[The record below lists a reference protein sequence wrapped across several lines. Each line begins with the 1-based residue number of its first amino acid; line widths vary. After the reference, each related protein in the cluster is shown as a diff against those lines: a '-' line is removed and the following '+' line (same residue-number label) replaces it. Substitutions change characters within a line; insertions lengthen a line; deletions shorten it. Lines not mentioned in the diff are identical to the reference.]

1 MKQRQPLARPKRKRS
16 VEVLPTSI
24 RLTDRLAA
32 AIRDEAERT
41 GRPIAW
47 IVREM
52 LEEGWKTRRFPG
64 IVFVEGRGG
73 RRAQVAGSGFEVWR
87 IVELV
92 EEHGC
97 AASVCQRF
105 PGLSGTDIDLAQ
117 AYACSF
123 PKEIEFL
130 RYLAG
135 SGGTMGQATNRTV
148 R

>member
-1 MKQRQPLARPKRKRS
+1 M
-16 VEVLPTSI
+16 LPTSI
-24 RLTDRLAA
+24 RLTDQLAA
-32 AIRDEAERT
+32 AIRGEAERT

-47 IVREM
+47 IVREL

-73 RRAQVAGSGFEVWR
+73 RRAQVAGTGFEVWR

-92 EEHGC
+92 EEYGC
-97 AASVCQRF
+97 AAAVGEHF
-105 PGLSGTDIDLAQ
+105 PGLSCTDIDLAQ
-117 AYACSF
+117 AYARSF

-135 SGGTMGQATNRTV
+135 SGGTIRQVTNRTV